1 MIKNFLKLFF
11 VFSLIVVFITGT
23 SYADEQTDIS
33 QLVSE
38 AEIYFMKG
46 QYAKSINI
54 YDQILVTAPDS
65 ETYTMKGIALHN
77 LRFQST
83 LAQQAQE
90 ITGKYGLTTTN
101 KLAMIEFYKALEIDQ
116 NDVIA
121 LNGMGLGFGS
131 FGEYE
136 EAKKYFRKAL
146 KTDPNNIISK
156 NYINYLEKI
165 EKKFPYEPTE
175 KPAFLEKIEENKIP
189 LWIKN
194 NAVWWT
200 QDKISDTDFIQGI
213 EYLVQKKIINPVVS
227 DTVQTTNTEN
237 TDVIPNWVRNNA
249 KWWSAGLIS
258 DEEFLSA
265 IGYLIE
271 NGLIILTGEGNSEVA
286 KKEIERKAWNFER
299 YLINLEKKI
308 KDEGKYI
315 EYPNPSAEV
324 IKKYVRDYQK
334 YNYES
339 YLDTNENFPNRE
351 VTFIDDV
358 YYVEYLY
365 HVADQPASLPQDHVS
380 TLQRSIDF
388 WEAQEWYNVDDG
400 KTAKV
405 KFTESNT
412 RSGANVWITWVVRNL
427 GENVLGHAQVGKG
440 VVEVALGGFGCDGS
454 FQLYTVD
461 TVEKVMTHELG
472 HSLGLLHV
480 INNPNNIMYPTL
492 NPDFSYC
499 LLN

>member
-1 MIKNFLKLFF
+1 M
-11 VFSLIVVFITGT
+11 VFIVGT
-23 SYADEQTDIS
+23 AYADEQANIS
-33 QLVSE
+33 QLASE
-38 AEIYFMKG
+38 AEIYFMDG
-46 QYAKSINI
+46 QYTKSINV
-54 YDQILVTAPDS
+54 YDQILETVPDS
-65 ETYTMKGIALHN
+65 EIYTMKGIALHN

-83 LAQQAQE
+83 LAHQAQE
-90 ITGKYGLTTTN
+90 ITGKYELTTTN
-101 KLAMIEFYKALEIDQ
+101 KWAMIEFYKALEIDQ

-136 EAKKYFRKAL
+136 EAKRYFKKAL
-146 KTDPNNIISK
+146 KIEPNNIISQ

-194 NAVWWT
+194 NAAWWT

-237 TDVIPNWVRNNA
+237 TDVIPNWVRNNS

-427 GENVLGHAQVGKG
+427 GENVLGHAQLGKG

-472 HSLGLLHV
+472 HSLGLHHV
-480 INNPNNIMYPTL
+480 NNPNSIMYPTL
-492 NPDFSYC
+492 NPNFSYC

>member
-1 MIKNFLKLFF
+1 M
-11 VFSLIVVFITGT
+11 VFIVGT
-23 SYADEQTDIS
+23 AYADEQANIS
-33 QLVSE
+33 QLASE
-38 AEIYFMKG
+38 AEIYFMDG
-46 QYAKSINI
+46 QYTKSINV
-54 YDQILVTAPDS
+54 YDQILETVPDS
-65 ETYTMKGIALHN
+65 EIYTMKGIALHN

-83 LAQQAQE
+83 LAHQAQE
-90 ITGKYGLTTTN
+90 ITGKYELTTTN
-101 KLAMIEFYKALEIDQ
+101 KWAMIEFYKALEIDQ

-136 EAKKYFRKAL
+136 EAKRYFKKAL
-146 KTDPNNIISK
+146 KIEPNNIISQ

-194 NAVWWT
+194 NAAWWT

-227 DTVQTTNTEN
+227 DTVQTTNTDN
-237 TDVIPNWVRNNA
+237 TDIIPNWVRNNA

-308 KDEGKYI
+308 SDEGKYI
-315 EYPNPSAEV
+315 EYPNPSVEV
-324 IKKYVRDYQK
+324 IKKYVRDYEK
-334 YNYES
+334 YNYS
-339 YLDTNENFPNRE
+339 AYLDTNENFPDRE
-351 VTFIDDV
+351 VTLIDDV

-365 HVADQPASLPQDHVS
+365 HVADQPPSLPQDHMS
-380 TLQRSIDF
+380 TLQQSLDF
-388 WEAQEWYNVDDG
+388 WEAQKWSNTADG
-400 KTAKV
+400 KAAKV

-461 TVEKVMTHELG
+461 TVRNIMTHELG
-472 HSLGLLHV
+472 HSLGLGHS
-480 INNPNNIMYPTL
+480 NIENSVMYPTL
-492 NPDFSYC
+492 NPNFSYC

>member
-11 VFSLIVVFITGT
+11 IFSLIMVFIVGT
-23 SYADEQTDIS
+23 AYADEQANIS
-33 QLVSE
+33 QLASE
-38 AEIYFMKG
+38 AEIYFMDG
-46 QYAKSINI
+46 QYTKSINV
-54 YDQILVTAPDS
+54 YDQILETVPDS
-65 ETYTMKGIALHN
+65 EIYTMKGIALHN

-83 LAQQAQE
+83 LAHQAQE
-90 ITGKYGLTTTN
+90 ITGKYELTTTN
-101 KLAMIEFYKALEIDQ
+101 KWAMIEFYKALEIDQ

-136 EAKKYFRKAL
+136 EAKRYFKKAL
-146 KTDPNNIISK
+146 KIEPNNIISQ

-194 NAVWWT
+194 NAAWWT

-324 IKKYVRDYQK
+324 IKKYVRDYEK
-334 YNYES
+334 YNYER

-427 GENVLGHAQVGKG
+427 GENVLGHAQLGKG

-472 HSLGLLHV
+472 HSLGLHHV
-480 INNPNNIMYPTL
+480 NNPNSIMYPTL

>member
-11 VFSLIVVFITGT
+11 IFSLIMVFIVGT
-23 SYADEQTDIS
+23 AYADEQANIS
-33 QLVSE
+33 QLASE
-38 AEIYFMKG
+38 AEIYFMDG
-46 QYAKSINI
+46 QYTKSINV
-54 YDQILVTAPDS
+54 YDQILETVPDS
-65 ETYTMKGIALHN
+65 EIYTMKGIALHN

-83 LAQQAQE
+83 LAHQAQE
-90 ITGKYGLTTTN
+90 ITGKYELTTTN
-101 KLAMIEFYKALEIDQ
+101 KWAMIEFYKALEIDQ

-156 NYINYLEKI
+156 NYMNYLEKI

-213 EYLVQKKIINPVVS
+213 EYLVQKKIINPVIS

-237 TDVIPNWVRNNA
+237 ADIIPNWVRNNA

-271 NGLIILTGEGNSEVA
+271 NGLIILAGEENSEVV
-286 KKEIERKAWNFER
+286 KRETERIAWNFER

-324 IKKYVRDYQK
+324 IKKYVRDYTK

-427 GENVLGHAQVGKG
+427 GENVLGHAQLGKG

>member
-1 MIKNFLKLFF
+1 M
-11 VFSLIVVFITGT
+11 VFIVGT
-23 SYADEQTDIS
+23 AYADEQANIS
-33 QLVSE
+33 QLASE
-38 AEIYFMKG
+38 AEIYFMDG
-46 QYAKSINI
+46 QYTKSINV
-54 YDQILVTAPDS
+54 YDQILETVPDS
-65 ETYTMKGIALHN
+65 EIYTMKGIALHN

-83 LAQQAQE
+83 LAHQAQE
-90 ITGKYGLTTTN
+90 ITGKYELTTTN
-101 KLAMIEFYKALEIDQ
+101 KWAMIEFYKALEIDQ

-136 EAKKYFRKAL
+136 EAKRYFKKAL
-146 KTDPNNIISK
+146 KIEPNNIISQ

-194 NAVWWT
+194 NAAWWT

-271 NGLIILTGEGNSEVA
+271 NGLIILGNEEKSEIA
-286 KKEIERKAWNFER
+286 KRETERKAWNFER

-472 HSLGLLHV
+472 HSLGLHHV
-480 INNPNNIMYPTL
+480 NNPNSIMYPTL

>member
-1 MIKNFLKLFF
+1 M
-11 VFSLIVVFITGT
+11 VFIVGT
-23 SYADEQTDIS
+23 AYADEQANIS
-33 QLVSE
+33 QLASE
-38 AEIYFMKG
+38 AEIYFMDG
-46 QYAKSINI
+46 QYTKSINV
-54 YDQILVTAPDS
+54 YDQILETVPDS
-65 ETYTMKGIALHN
+65 EIYTMKGIALHN

-83 LAQQAQE
+83 LAHQAQE
-90 ITGKYGLTTTN
+90 ITGKYELTTTN
-101 KLAMIEFYKALEIDQ
+101 KWAMIEFYKALEIDQ

-136 EAKKYFRKAL
+136 EAKRYFKKAL
-146 KTDPNNIISK
+146 KIEPNNIISQ

-194 NAVWWT
+194 NAAWWT

-227 DTVQTTNTEN
+227 NTVQITNTEG
-237 TDVIPNWVRNNA
+237 TDIIPSWVRNNA

-271 NGLIILTGEGNSEVA
+271 NGLIELENVENSEMV
-286 KKEIERKAWNFER
+286 KREIERTSWNFER

-308 KDEGKYI
+308 NDEGKYI
-315 EYPNPSAEV
+315 EYPNPSVEV
-324 IKKYVRDYQK
+324 IKKYVRDYEK
-334 YNYES
+334 YNYS
-339 YLDTNENFPNRE
+339 AYLDTNENFPDRE
-351 VTFIDDV
+351 VTLIDDV

-365 HVADQPASLPQDHVS
+365 HVADQPPSLPQDHMS
-380 TLQRSIDF
+380 TLQQSLDF
-388 WEAQEWYNVDDG
+388 WEAQKWSNTADG
-400 KTAKV
+400 KAAKV

-427 GENVLGHAQVGKG
+427 GENVLGHAQIGKC
-440 VVEVALGGFGCDGS
+440 VVDVSLGGFGCDGS

-461 TVEKVMTHELG
+461 TVRNVMTHELG
-472 HSLGLLHV
+472 HSLGLGHS
-480 INNPNNIMYPTL
+480 NNENSVMYPTL
-492 NPDFSYC
+492 KPYFSYC

>member
-11 VFSLIVVFITGT
+11 VFSLIVVFIVGT
-23 SYADEQTDIS
+23 AYADEQANIS
-33 QLVSE
+33 QLASE
-38 AEIYFMKG
+38 AEIYFMDG
-46 QYAKSINI
+46 QYTKSINV
-54 YDQILVTAPDS
+54 YDQILETVPDS
-65 ETYTMKGIALHN
+65 EIYTMKGIALHN

-83 LAQQAQE
+83 LAHQAQE
-90 ITGKYGLTTTN
+90 ITGKYELTTTN
-101 KLAMIEFYKALEIDQ
+101 KWAMIEFYKALEIDQ

-136 EAKKYFRKAL
+136 EAKRYFKKAL
-146 KTDPNNIISK
+146 KIEPNNIISQ

-194 NAVWWT
+194 NAAWWT

-427 GENVLGHAQVGKG
+427 GENVLGHAQLGKG

-472 HSLGLLHV
+472 HSLGLHHV
-480 INNPNNIMYPTL
+480 NNPNSIMYPTL

>member
-1 MIKNFLKLFF
+1 MVKNFLKLFCA
-11 VFSLIVVFITGT
+11 FSLITVFIVSTA
-23 SYADEQTDIS
+23 YADEQESIS
-33 QLVSE
+33 QLFNE

-46 QYAKSINI
+46 QYQKSITI
-54 YDQILVTAPDS
+54 FDQILETTPDS
-65 ETYTMKGIALHN
+65 KTYAMKGIALHN

-83 LAQQAQE
+83 LGHQPQE
-90 ITGKYGLTTTN
+90 FMMKYDLKTTN
-101 KLAMIEFYKALEIDQ
+101 KLSMIEFYKALEIDQ
-116 NDVIA
+116 NNVIA

-131 FGEYE
+131 FGEYQ
-136 EAKKYFRKAL
+136 EAKKYFTKAL
-146 KTDPNNIISK
+146 KIDPNNTIAK

-165 EKKFPYEPTE
+165 EVKFPYEPTE

-194 NAVWWT
+194 NAAWWT

-427 GENVLGHAQVGKG
+427 GENVLGHAQLGKG

-472 HSLGLLHV
+472 HSLGLHHV
-480 INNPNNIMYPTL
+480 NNPNSIMYPTL

>member
-1 MIKNFLKLFF
+1 
-11 VFSLIVVFITGT
+11 
-23 SYADEQTDIS
+23 
-33 QLVSE
+33 
-38 AEIYFMKG
+38 
-46 QYAKSINI
+46 
-54 YDQILVTAPDS
+54 
-65 ETYTMKGIALHN
+65 
-77 LRFQST
+77 
-83 LAQQAQE
+83 
-90 ITGKYGLTTTN
+90 
-101 KLAMIEFYKALEIDQ
+101 MIEFYKALEIDQ

-136 EAKKYFRKAL
+136 EAKRYFKKAL
-146 KTDPNNIISK
+146 KIEPNNIISQ

-194 NAVWWT
+194 NAAWWT

-427 GENVLGHAQVGKG
+427 GENVLGHAQLGKG

-472 HSLGLLHV
+472 HSLGLHHV
-480 INNPNNIMYPTL
+480 NNPNSIMYPTL

>member
-1 MIKNFLKLFF
+1 M
-11 VFSLIVVFITGT
+11 VFIVGT
-23 SYADEQTDIS
+23 AYADEQANIS
-33 QLVSE
+33 QLASE
-38 AEIYFMKG
+38 AEIYFMDG
-46 QYAKSINI
+46 QYTKSINV
-54 YDQILVTAPDS
+54 YDQILETVPDS
-65 ETYTMKGIALHN
+65 EIYTMKGIALHN

-83 LAQQAQE
+83 LAHQAQE
-90 ITGKYGLTTTN
+90 ITGKYELTTTN
-101 KLAMIEFYKALEIDQ
+101 KWAMIEFYKALEIDQ

-136 EAKKYFRKAL
+136 EAKRYFKKAL
-146 KTDPNNIISK
+146 KIEPNNIISQ

-194 NAVWWT
+194 NAAWWT

-380 TLQRSIDF
+380 SLQRSIDF

-427 GENVLGHAQVGKG
+427 GENVLGHAQLGKG

-472 HSLGLLHV
+472 HSLGLHHV
-480 INNPNNIMYPTL
+480 NNPNSIMYPTL

>member
-1 MIKNFLKLFF
+1 M
-11 VFSLIVVFITGT
+11 VFIVGT
-23 SYADEQTDIS
+23 AYADEQANIS
-33 QLVSE
+33 QLASE
-38 AEIYFMKG
+38 AEIYFMDG
-46 QYAKSINI
+46 QYTKSINV
-54 YDQILVTAPDS
+54 YDQILETVPDS
-65 ETYTMKGIALHN
+65 EIYTMKGIALHN

-83 LAQQAQE
+83 LAHQAQE
-90 ITGKYGLTTTN
+90 ITGKYELTTTN
-101 KLAMIEFYKALEIDQ
+101 KWAMIEFYKALEIDQ

-194 NAVWWT
+194 NAAWWT

-237 TDVIPNWVRNNA
+237 TDIIPNWVRNNA

-271 NGLIILTGEGNSEVA
+271 NGLIILAGEENSEVV
-286 KKEIERKAWNFER
+286 KRETERIAWNFER

-365 HVADQPASLPQDHVS
+365 HVADQPASLPQDHAS
-380 TLQRSIDF
+380 TLQLSIDF
-388 WEAQEWYNVDDG
+388 WEAQEWYNTADG
-400 KTAKV
+400 KVAKV

-472 HSLGLLHV
+472 HSLGLHHV
-480 INNPNNIMYPTL
+480 NNPNSIMYPTL

>member
-1 MIKNFLKLFF
+1 MIKNFLKLFCA
-11 VFSLIVVFITGT
+11 FSLITVFIVSTA
-23 SYADEQTDIS
+23 YADEQESIS
-33 QLVSE
+33 QLFNE

-46 QYAKSINI
+46 QYQKSITI
-54 YDQILVTAPDS
+54 FDQILETTPDS
-65 ETYTMKGIALHN
+65 KTYAMKGIALHN

-83 LAQQAQE
+83 LGHQPQE
-90 ITGKYGLTTTN
+90 FMMKYDLKTTN
-101 KLAMIEFYKALEIDQ
+101 KLSMIEFYKALEIDQ
-116 NDVIA
+116 NNVIA

-131 FGEYE
+131 FGEYQ
-136 EAKKYFRKAL
+136 EAKKYFTKAL
-146 KTDPNNIISK
+146 KIDPNNTMAK

-165 EKKFPYEPTE
+165 EVKFPYEPTE

-189 LWIKN
+189 FWIKN
-194 NAVWWT
+194 NAAWWT
-200 QDKISDTDFIQGI
+200 EDKISDSDFIQGI

-227 DTVQTTNTEN
+227 NTVQITNTEG
-237 TDVIPNWVRNNA
+237 TDIIPSWVRNNA

-271 NGLIILTGEGNSEVA
+271 NGLIVLENVENSEMV
-286 KKEIERKAWNFER
+286 KREIERTSWNFER

-427 GENVLGHAQVGKG
+427 GENVLGHAQLGKG

-472 HSLGLLHV
+472 HSLGLHHV
-480 INNPNNIMYPTL
+480 NNPNSIMYPTL

>member
-11 VFSLIVVFITGT
+11 IFSLIMVFIVGT
-23 SYADEQTDIS
+23 AYADEQANIS
-33 QLVSE
+33 QLASE
-38 AEIYFMKG
+38 AEIYFMDG
-46 QYAKSINI
+46 QYTKSINV
-54 YDQILVTAPDS
+54 YDQILETVPDS
-65 ETYTMKGIALHN
+65 EIYTMKGIALHN

-83 LAQQAQE
+83 LAHQAQE
-90 ITGKYGLTTTN
+90 ITGKYELTTTN
-101 KLAMIEFYKALEIDQ
+101 KWAMIEFYKALEIDQ

-136 EAKKYFRKAL
+136 EAKRYFKKAL
-146 KTDPNNIISK
+146 KIEPNNIISQ

-194 NAVWWT
+194 NAAWWT

-427 GENVLGHAQVGKG
+427 GENVLGHAQLGKG

-472 HSLGLLHV
+472 HSLGLHHV
-480 INNPNNIMYPTL
+480 NNPNSIMYPTL

>member
-1 MIKNFLKLFF
+1 MIKNFLKLFYA
-11 VFSLIVVFITGT
+11 FSLIAAFIVSTA
-23 SYADEQTDIS
+23 YADEQADIS
-33 QLVSE
+33 QLANE
-38 AEIYFMKG
+38 AEIYFMNG
-46 QYAKSINI
+46 QYAKSIDT
-54 YDQILVTAPDS
+54 YDQILETAPDS
-65 ETYTMKGIALHN
+65 KTYTMKGIALHN

-83 LAQQAQE
+83 LGHQPQSLPM
-90 ITGKYGLTTTN
+90 KYELSTTN

-116 NDVIA
+116 NNVIA

-136 EAKKYFRKAL
+136 EAKKYFVKAL
-146 KTDPNNIISK
+146 KTDPNNIVSK
-156 NYINYLEKI
+156 NYVDYLEKI

-175 KPAFLEKIEENKIP
+175 KPAFLQKIEENKIP

-200 QDKISDTDFIQGI
+200 QNKITDSDFMQGVQ
-213 EYLVQKKIINPVVS
+213 YLVEKKIINPIVS
-227 DTVQTTNTEN
+227 DTTQIINPES
-237 TDVIPNWVRNNA
+237 TDIIPNWVRNNA
-249 KWWSAGLIS
+249 KWWSAGLIT

-271 NGLIILTGEGNSEVA
+271 NGLIILGNEEKSEIA
-286 KKEIERKAWNFER
+286 KRETERKDWNFER

-324 IKKYVRDYQK
+324 IKKYVKDYQK
-334 YNYES
+334 YNYDN
-339 YLDTNENFPNRE
+339 YLKTNRNFPDRE
-351 VTFIDDV
+351 VTLIDDV

-365 HVADQPASLPQDHVS
+365 HIADQPASLPQDHMS
-380 TLQRSIDF
+380 TLQNSLDF
-388 WEAQEWYNVDDG
+388 WEAQEWYNTADG
-400 KTAKV
+400 KVAKV

-412 RSGANVWITWVVRNL
+412 RSGANVWLTWVVRNL
-427 GENVLGHAQVGKG
+427 GENVLGHAQLGKG

-454 FQLYTVD
+454 FQLYTVG
-461 TVEKVMTHELG
+461 TVEKIMTHELG
-472 HSLGLLHV
+472 HSLGLGHANDV
-480 INNPNNIMYPTL
+480 NNMMYPTL

-499 LLN
+499 LIN

>member
-1 MIKNFLKLFF
+1 M
-11 VFSLIVVFITGT
+11 VFIVGT
-23 SYADEQTDIS
+23 AYADEQANIS
-33 QLVSE
+33 QLASE
-38 AEIYFMKG
+38 AEIYFMDG
-46 QYAKSINI
+46 QYAKSINV
-54 YDQILVTAPDS
+54 YDQILETVPDS
-65 ETYTMKGIALHN
+65 EIYTMKGIALHN

-83 LAQQAQE
+83 LAHQAQE
-90 ITGKYGLTTTN
+90 ITGKYELTTTN
-101 KLAMIEFYKALEIDQ
+101 KWAMIEFYKALEIDQ

-136 EAKKYFRKAL
+136 EAKRYFKKAL
-146 KTDPNNIISK
+146 KIEPNNIISQ

-194 NAVWWT
+194 NAAWWT

-427 GENVLGHAQVGKG
+427 GENVLGHAQLGKG

-472 HSLGLLHV
+472 HSLGLHHV
-480 INNPNNIMYPTL
+480 NNPNSIMYPTL

>member
-1 MIKNFLKLFF
+1 M
-11 VFSLIVVFITGT
+11 VFIVGT
-23 SYADEQTDIS
+23 AYADEQANIS
-33 QLVSE
+33 QLASE
-38 AEIYFMKG
+38 AEIYFMDG
-46 QYAKSINI
+46 QYTKSINV
-54 YDQILVTAPDS
+54 YDQILETVPDS
-65 ETYTMKGIALHN
+65 EIYTMKGIALHN

-83 LAQQAQE
+83 LAHQAQE
-90 ITGKYGLTTTN
+90 ITGKYELTTTN
-101 KLAMIEFYKALEIDQ
+101 KWAMIEFYKALEIDQ

-136 EAKKYFRKAL
+136 EAKRYFKKAL
-146 KTDPNNIISK
+146 KIEPNNIISQ

-194 NAVWWT
+194 NAAWWT

-271 NGLIILTGEGNSEVA
+271 NGLIILENVENSEMV
-286 KKEIERKAWNFER
+286 KREIERTSWNFER

-427 GENVLGHAQVGKG
+427 GENVLGHAQLGKG

-472 HSLGLLHV
+472 HSLGLHHV
-480 INNPNNIMYPTL
+480 NNPNSIMYPTL

>member
-11 VFSLIVVFITGT
+11 IFSLIMVFIVGT
-23 SYADEQTDIS
+23 AYADEQANIS
-33 QLVSE
+33 QLASE
-38 AEIYFMKG
+38 AEIYFMDG
-46 QYAKSINI
+46 QYTKSINV
-54 YDQILVTAPDS
+54 YDQILETVPDS
-65 ETYTMKGIALHN
+65 EIYTMKGIALHN

-83 LAQQAQE
+83 LAHQAQE
-90 ITGKYGLTTTN
+90 ITGKYELTTTN
-101 KLAMIEFYKALEIDQ
+101 KWAMIEFYKALEIDQ

-136 EAKKYFRKAL
+136 EAKRYFKKAL
-146 KTDPNNIISK
+146 KIEPNNIISQ

-194 NAVWWT
+194 NAAWWT

-334 YNYES
+334 YNYDG

-427 GENVLGHAQVGKG
+427 GENVLGHAQLGKG

-472 HSLGLLHV
+472 HSLGLHHV
-480 INNPNNIMYPTL
+480 NNPNSIMYPTL

>member
-1 MIKNFLKLFF
+1 M
-11 VFSLIVVFITGT
+11 VFIVGT
-23 SYADEQTDIS
+23 AYADEQANIS
-33 QLVSE
+33 QLASE
-38 AEIYFMKG
+38 AEIYFMDG
-46 QYAKSINI
+46 QYTKSINV
-54 YDQILVTAPDS
+54 YDQILETVPDS
-65 ETYTMKGIALHN
+65 EIYTMKGIALHN

-83 LAQQAQE
+83 LAHQAQE
-90 ITGKYGLTTTN
+90 ITGKYELTTTN
-101 KLAMIEFYKALEIDQ
+101 KWAMIEFYKALEIDQ

-136 EAKKYFRKAL
+136 EAKRYFKKAL
-146 KTDPNNIISK
+146 KIEPNNIISQ

-194 NAVWWT
+194 NAAWWT

-427 GENVLGHAQVGKG
+427 GENVLGHAQLGKG

-472 HSLGLLHV
+472 HSLGLHHV
-480 INNPNNIMYPTL
+480 NNPNSIMYPTL

>member
-1 MIKNFLKLFF
+1 M
-11 VFSLIVVFITGT
+11 VFIVGT
-23 SYADEQTDIS
+23 AYADEQANIS
-33 QLVSE
+33 QLASE
-38 AEIYFMKG
+38 AEIYFMDG
-46 QYAKSINI
+46 QYTKSINV
-54 YDQILVTAPDS
+54 YDQILETVPDS
-65 ETYTMKGIALHN
+65 EIYTMKGIALHN

-83 LAQQAQE
+83 LAHQAQE
-90 ITGKYGLTTTN
+90 ITGKYELTTTN
-101 KLAMIEFYKALEIDQ
+101 KWAMIEFYKALEIDQ

-136 EAKKYFRKAL
+136 EAKRYFKKAL
-146 KTDPNNIISK
+146 KIEPNNIISQ

-194 NAVWWT
+194 NAAWWT

-334 YNYES
+334 YNYDS
-339 YLDTNENFPNRE
+339 YLDTNRNFPDRE

-427 GENVLGHAQVGKG
+427 GENVLGHAQLGKG

-472 HSLGLLHV
+472 HSLGLHHV
-480 INNPNNIMYPTL
+480 NNPNSIMYPTL

>member
-1 MIKNFLKLFF
+1 M
-11 VFSLIVVFITGT
+11 VFIVGT
-23 SYADEQTDIS
+23 AYADEQANIS
-33 QLVSE
+33 QLASE
-38 AEIYFMKG
+38 AEIYFMDG
-46 QYAKSINI
+46 QYTKSINV
-54 YDQILVTAPDS
+54 YDQILETVPDS
-65 ETYTMKGIALHN
+65 EIYTMKGIALHN

-83 LAQQAQE
+83 LAHQAQE
-90 ITGKYGLTTTN
+90 ITGKYELTTTN
-101 KLAMIEFYKALEIDQ
+101 KWAMIEFYKALEIDQ

-136 EAKKYFRKAL
+136 EAKRYFKKAL
-146 KTDPNNIISK
+146 KIEPNNIISQ

-194 NAVWWT
+194 NAAWWT

-237 TDVIPNWVRNNA
+237 TDIIPNWVRNNA

-427 GENVLGHAQVGKG
+427 GENVLGHAQLGKG

-472 HSLGLLHV
+472 HSLGLHHV
-480 INNPNNIMYPTL
+480 NNPNSIMYPTL

>member
-1 MIKNFLKLFF
+1 M
-11 VFSLIVVFITGT
+11 VFIVGT
-23 SYADEQTDIS
+23 AYADEQANIS
-33 QLVSE
+33 QLASE
-38 AEIYFMKG
+38 AEIYFMDG
-46 QYAKSINI
+46 QYTKSINV
-54 YDQILVTAPDS
+54 YDQILETVPDS
-65 ETYTMKGIALHN
+65 EIYTMKGIALHN

-83 LAQQAQE
+83 LAHQAQE
-90 ITGKYGLTTTN
+90 ITGKYELTTTN
-101 KLAMIEFYKALEIDQ
+101 KWAMIEFYKALEIDQ

-136 EAKKYFRKAL
+136 EAKRYFKKAL
-146 KTDPNNIISK
+146 KIEPNNIISQ

-194 NAVWWT
+194 NAAWWT
-200 QDKISDTDFIQGI
+200 EDKISDTDFLQGI

-427 GENVLGHAQVGKG
+427 GENVLGHAQIGKG

-472 HSLGLLHV
+472 HSLGLHHV
-480 INNPNNIMYPTL
+480 NNPNSIMYPTL